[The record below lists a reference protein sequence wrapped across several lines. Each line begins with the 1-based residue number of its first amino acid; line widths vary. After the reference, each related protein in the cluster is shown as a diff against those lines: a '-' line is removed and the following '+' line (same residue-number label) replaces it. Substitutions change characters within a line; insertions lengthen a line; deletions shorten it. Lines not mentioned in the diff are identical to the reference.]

1 MSIQIRANMTSD
13 VKFPLTNQ
21 ELASLGK
28 GELVRLPATWE
39 EYWEVLTSAEY
50 RADFYN
56 NEIIASMSY
65 EGEIHSH
72 LASEFSF
79 LLKSIFNDLKQFRVY
94 NSNRPV
100 YAPTCK
106 SLKTGVFNSD
116 GMVVNWPSE
125 PYKYQTGMTAETAPI
140 LLIEIISESTKTY
153 DWGTKLPCYKE
164 ISSLQQI
171 FYIEQA
177 RPRVHAIERAGE
189 NQWNETILTQAE
201 QAILIQGQSISL
213 QRIYRELY
221 F

>member
-1 MSIQIRANMTSD
+1 MTSD
-13 VKFPLTNQ
+13 IKFPLTNQ

-39 EYWEVLTSAEY
+39 EYWEVLASAEY
-50 RADFYN
+50 RADYYN
-56 NEIIASMSY
+56 HEIIASMSY

-72 LASEFSF
+72 LATEFSF
-79 LLKSIFNDLKQFRVY
+79 LLKSIFSDLKQFRVY

-100 YAPTCK
+100 YVNHCK
-106 SLKTGVFNSD
+106 SLKTGVFNAD
-116 GMVVNWPSE
+116 GMVVSLPTE
-125 PYKYQTGMTAETAPI
+125 VFEYQAGMTAETTPI

-164 ISSLQQI
+164 IPGLQQI
-171 FYIEQA
+171 FYIEQT
-177 RPRVHAIERAGE
+177 RPRVHAIERAGV

>member
-1 MSIQIRANMTSD
+1 MTSD
-13 VKFPLTNQ
+13 VKFPLTNE
-21 ELASLGK
+21 ELAILGK

-39 EYWEVLTSAEY
+39 EYWEVLASAEY
-50 RADFYN
+50 RADFYHD
-56 NEIIASMSY
+56 EIIANMSY

-72 LASEFSF
+72 LASEFGF

-100 YAPTCK
+100 YALDCK

-116 GMVVNWPSE
+116 GMVISWPSQ
-125 PYKYQTGMTAETAPI
+125 PYEYQAGMTAETNPV

-164 ISSLQQI
+164 IPSLQQI
-171 FYIEQA
+171 FYVEQA
-177 RPRVHAIERAGE
+177 RPRIHAIERAGV